1 MDKNKCPISPSD
13 AISFLGFYKEV
24 FEFGDKKSHKVGFS
38 KCGSLLNIPLV
49 SEQPRKAP
57 FSRVFWMIIVKVL
70 LVLENNPYRITQRYC
85 VTDNTLCRNR
95 VILNCMS

>member
-1 MDKNKCPISPSD
+1 MDKNKCPIWASD
-13 AISFLGFYKEV
+13 AISFLGFYGEV

-57 FSRVFWMIIVKVL
+57 F
-70 LVLENNPYRITQRYC
+70 
-85 VTDNTLCRNR
+85 
-95 VILNCMS
+95 